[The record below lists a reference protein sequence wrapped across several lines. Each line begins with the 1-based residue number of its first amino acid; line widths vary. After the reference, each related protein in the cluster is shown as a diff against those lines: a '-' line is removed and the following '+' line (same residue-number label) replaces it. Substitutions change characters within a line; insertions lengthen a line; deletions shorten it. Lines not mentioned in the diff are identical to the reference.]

1 MDFELPP
8 EDDPRRLE
16 IRAWLEQNPNPS
28 GKVLADAG
36 YVVPH
41 WPRPWGLDAD
51 PLHQLI
57 IDDELKRA
65 GVQRPINP
73 IGTGHC
79 GPILVMKGTDE
90 QKQRYIP
97 PMLSGDEI
105 WCQLFSEPEAG
116 SDLANVGTQAKRDG
130 HEFVVNGQK
139 IWTSLAHQAQFG
151 ILLARTNPDVPK
163 HDGLSYFI
171 VPMNADGVEIRP
183 IVDASGWHNFNEV
196 FFTDVRISA
205 DALIGEEG
213 KGWEYAR
220 ETLANERVTLSRQ
233 GAQWGWGPTATD
245 LVDLVREQ
253 GGAPDPIARDR
264 LAQLYIEGEILR
276 VFGLRTVAAAISG
289 QPGPVSSVRK
299 ALADA
304 HGQHVFH
311 MAKDL
316 SGAAGVLEDAGP
328 LGTPGGWWSQG
339 FLFSPALTV
348 GGGTSEVLR
357 NIIGERILG
366 LPRDQDP
373 ESDTPW
379 RELGKGNVGARVS
392 VITGG
397 EEQAK
402 Q

>member
-16 IRAWLEQNPNPS
+16 VRTWLQEHPSPS
-28 GKVLADAG
+28 GAQLAEAG

-41 WPRPWGLDAD
+41 WPRPWGLQAD

-65 GVQRPINP
+65 GVMRPINP

-79 GPILVMKGTDE
+79 GPILVMSGTEE

-97 PMLSGDEI
+97 PMLGGEEI

-116 SDLANVGTQAKRDG
+116 SDLAAVATRAIRDG
-130 HEFVVNGQK
+130 DEYVLNGQK
-139 IWTSLAHQAQFG
+139 IWTSLAHDAQFG
-151 ILLARTNPDVPK
+151 ILLARTDPDAPK
-163 HDGLSYFI
+163 HEGLSYFI
-171 VPMNADGVEIRP
+171 VDMRTPGIEIRP

-196 FFTDVRISA
+196 FFTDARIPAES
-205 DALIGEEG
+205 LIGEAN
-213 KGWEYAR
+213 KGWELAR

-245 LVDLVREQ
+245 LVDLVRKE
-253 GGAPDPIARDR
+253 GGAPDPISRDR
-264 LAQLYIEGEILR
+264 LAHLYTEGEILR

-289 QPGPVSSVRK
+289 RPGPMSSVRK

-304 HGQHVFH
+304 HGQHIFQLS
-311 MAKDL
+311 KDL
-316 SGAAGVLEDAGP
+316 AGPAGMLVDTGP
-328 LGTPGGWWSQG
+328 LGTGAAWWYQG

-348 GGGTSEVLR
+348 GGGTAEVLR

-366 LPRDQDP
+366 LPRDPDP
-373 ESDTPW
+373 DSGRSWSETR
-379 RELGKGNVGARVS
+379 RERVS
-392 VITGG
+392 TGGGG